1 MKHGIKLVTFIY
13 LFSIILDSFLLAED
27 RIITSPLINLDEIKP
42 SYEEQD
48 TKNENI
54 SFNNKLK
61 TRKNENQFK
70 KSQVVLIGLDKITA
84 KSSEIFIELN
94 QPKKFGPLE
103 IKILKCGKVKND
115 NSTDNVAYMQVKDL
129 TKNENEKVFIFNGW
143 TFSSD
148 PNLTPFDHAIYDL
161 QLLSCNA

>member
-1 MKHGIKLVTFIY
+1 MKHGIKLVTLIY

-54 SFNNKLK
+54 SLNDELK

-94 QPKKFGPLE
+94 KPKKFGPLE

>member
-1 MKHGIKLVTFIY
+1 MKHGIKLVTFIF

-94 QPKKFGPLE
+94 KPKKFGPLE

-115 NSTDNVAYMQVKDL
+115 QPIMWLICRLK
-129 TKNENEKVFIFNGW
+129 I
-143 TFSSD
+143 
-148 PNLTPFDHAIYDL
+148 L
-161 QLLSCNA
+161 QKMRTRKYLSLMAGLFLLIQI